1 MSDKQR
7 KFYFSLCQL
16 VANEL
21 GWDNSNQVHAVF
33 KHMFLPYNKNS
44 TTDLVGKEIE
54 EYLLRVQS
62 YITQE
67 LGFRIDES

>member
-21 GWDNSNQVHAVF
+21 GWDNSNQVHSVF
-33 KHMFLPYNKNS
+33 KSMFLPYGRNS
-44 TTDLVGKEIE
+44 TTELVGKEIE

>member
-21 GWDNSNQVHAVF
+21 GWDNSNQVHSVF
-33 KHMFLPYNKNS
+33 KDKFLPYNRKS
-44 TTDLVGKEIE
+44 TTELVGKEIE

-62 YITQE
+62 FITQE

>member
-21 GWDNSNQVHAVF
+21 GWDSSNQVHSVF
-33 KHMFLPYNKNS
+33 KDKFLPYNRKS
-44 TTDLVGKEIE
+44 TTELVGKEVE

-62 YITQE
+62 FITQE